1 MDGMRLQIFKRNKDI
16 ETISFTGD
24 QQEDLNV
31 LQSTLKII
39 IITVHYVHKNER
51 SE

>member
-1 MDGMRLQIFKRNKDI
+1 MRLQIFKRNKDI
-16 ETISFTGD
+16 EKISFTGD

-39 IITVHYVHKNER
+39 IIALRTQNER